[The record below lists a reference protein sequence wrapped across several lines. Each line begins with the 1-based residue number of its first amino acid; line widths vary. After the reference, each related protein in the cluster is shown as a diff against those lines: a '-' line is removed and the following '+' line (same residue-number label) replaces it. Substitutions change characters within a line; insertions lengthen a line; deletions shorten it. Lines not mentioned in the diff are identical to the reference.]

1 MKKHG
6 FMAIVL
12 LLATA
17 ILGSGVVL
25 AGELAKKKQ
34 TPQGKYLTSQETF
47 DLISSDPEKI
57 LFIDTRTQ
65 PELEFV
71 GWTPLIDGNVPYVIK
86 DLNAW
91 DTKKPRFKNVANSNF
106 LVAIEDLLAKKKL
119 KKTSPIVLI
128 CRSGSRSAKAANLL
142 FKAGYHNVYSVTDGF
157 EGDKDKKGY
166 RTVNGWK
173 NAGLPWNYKLEK
185 DKMYWE
191 F

>member
-1 MKKHG
+1 
-6 FMAIVL
+6 MAIVL

-34 TPQGKYLTSQETF
+34 TPQGKYLTSQEAF
-47 DLISSDPEKI
+47 DLINSDPEKI

-71 GWTPLIDGNVPYVIK
+71 GWTSLIDGNIPYVLK
-86 DLNAW
+86 DLSAW
-91 DTKKPRFKNVANSNF
+91 DTKKPRFKNVPNSNF
-106 LVAIEDLLAKKKL
+106 LVAIEDLLTKKKL
-119 KKTSPIVLI
+119 KKTSSIVLI

-173 NAGLPWNYKLEK
+173 NAGLPWDYKLEK

>member
-1 MKKHG
+1 MKKYG
-6 FMAIVL
+6 FMTIVL
-12 LLATA
+12 LLAIA
-17 ILGSGVVL
+17 ISGSNTVL
-25 AGELAKKKQ
+25 AGEIAKKKQ

-47 DLISSDPEKI
+47 DLVNNDPEKI

-65 PELEFV
+65 AELEFV
-71 GWTPLIDGNVPYVIK
+71 GWTSLIDGNVPYVTK

-119 KKTSPIVLI
+119 TKESSIVLI

-173 NAGLPWNYKLEK
+173 NAGLPWDYKLEK
-185 DKMYWE
+185 GKMYWE